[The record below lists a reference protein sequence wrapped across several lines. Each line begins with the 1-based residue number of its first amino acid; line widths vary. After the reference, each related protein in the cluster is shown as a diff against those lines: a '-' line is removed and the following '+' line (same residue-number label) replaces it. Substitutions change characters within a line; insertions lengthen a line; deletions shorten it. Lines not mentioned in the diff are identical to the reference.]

1 MKKIALLFVAVAT
14 MFMTSCGGLK
24 STTTQNAAA
33 TAAGSACGAAVS
45 GLYKSYKA
53 TGNINLATT
62 NDLTNAL
69 AVATAYSQLRANSG
83 NAAYKKA
90 FAAGLVAG
98 SAGTITTATAT
109 SFMNSLLATAGLAGV
124 NANNI
129 ASKVETASAIVTLLR
144 ALN

>member
-1 MKKIALLFVAVAT
+1 